1 MKRQIGYALLA
12 VIAYLVF
19 LIVQLPAAQLYGW
32 LKPRTGTPLQ
42 LYQVSGSPWSG
53 RAAAAIIGK
62 TRIDA
67 PAWVLRPQALLLG
80 RIEYGLMGG
89 LGRAPL
95 TAVIGRGP
103 GNPFYADDTR
113 LALPLNDALRFLGL
127 QDIGLNGQFNVEIDH
142 LEIRARKIAAIDAT
156 LSVADAA
163 FGAPV
168 NVALGGAAMRL
179 ETNGDVIK
187 GVLKDSGGPLQAD
200 GVLIYQ
206 PNGDYQ
212 FSLSLSA
219 RDPNDVQ
226 LRQALRFLGTP
237 NAAGKVS
244 LSRRG
249 RIDLESYF

>member
-1 MKRQIGYALLA
+1 MKRRVGYALLA
-12 VIAYLVF
+12 LCAYLVF
-19 LIVQLPAAQLYGW
+19 LIAQLPAAQLYGW

-42 LYQVSGSPWSG
+42 LYQVSGSPWDG
-53 RAAAAIIGK
+53 RAVAAIIGK

-67 PAWVLRPQALLLG
+67 LAWDWRPQAMLLG
-80 RIEYGLMGG
+80 RIEYGLTGRLGG
-89 LGRAPL
+89 APL
-95 TAVIGRGP
+95 TSIIGRGP
-103 GNPFYADDTR
+103 ATPFYADDTR
-113 LALPLNDALRFLGL
+113 IALPLNDAAGFLGL
-127 QDIGLNGQFNVEIDH
+127 HDIGLDGRFTIEIRH
-142 LEIRARKIAAIDAT
+142 LEIRERKIATVDAT
-156 LSVADAA
+156 LTVADAA
-163 FGAPV
+163 FGPPV

-179 ETNGDVIK
+179 ESSGEIIK

-206 PNGDYQ
+206 PSGDYQ

-219 RDPNDVQ
+219 RDPNDTQ

-249 RIDLESYF
+249 RIDLASYL

>member
-1 MKRQIGYALLA
+1 MKRRIGYALLA
-12 VIAYLVF
+12 LGAYLVF
-19 LIVQLPAAQLYGW
+19 LVAQLPAAQLYGW

-42 LYQVSGSPWSG
+42 LYQISGSPWHG
-53 RAAAAIIGK
+53 RAAAAVIGG

-67 PAWVLRPQALLLG
+67 PAWALRPQALLLG
-80 RIEYGLMGG
+80 RIEYDLTGS

-95 TAVIGRGP
+95 AAIIGRGP
-103 GNPFYADDTR
+103 GTPFYADDVR
-113 LALPLNDALRFLGL
+113 LALPLNDALRFLNL
-127 QDIGLNGQFNVEIDH
+127 HDVGLNGQFRIDIGH
-142 LEIRARKIAAIDAT
+142 IEIRAGRIAAIDAT
-156 LSVADAA
+156 LTVADAA

-179 ETNGDVIK
+179 ETSGEVIK

-206 PNGDYQ
+206 QSGDYQ

-244 LSRRG
+244 LNRRG
-249 RIDLESYF
+249 RIDLASYL